1 MKRVLFASLA
11 VAALVQGWVSPP
23 RIAATSRHV
32 IDHQSQQYY
41 HQSSALFA
49 ADDDNDDDASS
60 DTMGLNEL
68 QTLLRNAAKREDYME
83 AGRLSDL
90 LVRRL
95 LKDGG
100 NDDIS
105 EEALRAKR
113 YRMSWQGL
121 GTAPWLE
128 ERLDALNFTFP
139 TTVQINAMEAVNA
152 ILNVP
157 DDVIAT
163 TTLEERMELSMNEV
177 KDMGIVISGNTGA
190 GKTLAYLVPLL
201 STLSDSLFVRQ
212 RLRVGAEERILG
224 DKTADFVA
232 RVMAVTAPQ
241 VRSSSQQTRQGGIA
255 TGAAL
260 STLGRSG
267 KDVTK
272 PLVLI
277 VVPTKE
283 LGVQIAMLLYQLVG
297 GTIRKKAAAFTGKA
311 SMFKY
316 KGPKGVKIGCVLGE
330 EEAAE
335 GLKLQTDVAITTPEY
350 LSKLL
355 SDGDVDPS
363 NLRVI
368 VYDEA
373 DLALEQTNPDDLD
386 AIFNDDPEERPYERL
401 TFLVG
406 ASVTESLG
414 NLAVSSRVLPEGKSY
429 MATAKT
435 FSPLGSTS
443 DKGVAAVL
451 ASQESTMASLQDLDV
466 CMDPG
471 LRHMRVIT
479 GDNTRLLTL
488 TKLLRKEL
496 DAFDKADGDETMQ
509 RPRVVV
515 FFPTEE
521 EARAAI
527 EPIRDALWGK
537 HQVCVLLPKTG
548 FDPMR
553 IMEEF
558 TDGKTNLMIATPN
571 SVRGLDFPELTH
583 VYAMYLPFD
592 DPREYVHLAGRVG
605 RVGQM
610 GSAKGSGGRVV
621 AILKESEVERMDE
634 LAKNLDF
641 TFTDIELEAEE
652 AVVMTEDDDENDM
665 DIDKMR
671 RYLEDTL
678 NLVSL
683 SDNPSSTTDVVDVEF
698 SRTTDDDDEDDDDD
712 DDDDDYDDDDD
723 GFSEGGFE

>member
-1 MKRVLFASLA
+1 MSKLLLPLVVLA
-11 VAALVQGWVSPP
+11 VVALVQGWVTPP
-23 RIAATSRHV
+23 LLQQRVSSSFSTIQYQPTS
-32 IDHQSQQYY
+32 
-41 HQSSALFA
+41 LFA
-49 ADDDNDDDASS
+49 SSSDGDDDDSEI
-60 DTMGLNEL
+60 MGLNEL

-95 LKDGG
+95 LENENSEEGE
-100 NDDIS
+100 IS
-105 EEALRAKR
+105 EEVLRAKR

-139 TTVQINAMEAVNA
+139 TTVQINSMEAVNA
-152 ILNVP
+152 ILDVP
-157 DDVIAT
+157 EELVAT
-163 TTLEERMELSMNEV
+163 TTLEERMELSTNEV
-177 KDMGIVISGNTGA
+177 NDMGIVISGNTGA
-190 GKTLAYLVPLL
+190 GKTLAYLAPLL

-224 DKTADFVA
+224 DKTQDFVS
-232 RVMAVTAPQ
+232 RIMAVTAPQ
-241 VRSSSQQTRQGGIA
+241 VRTSSTQTRQGGIA

-272 PLVLI
+272 PLVLV

-297 GTIRKKAAAFTGKA
+297 GTLKKKAAAFTGKA

-316 KGPKGVKIGCVLGE
+316 KGPKGVKIGCVLDDD
-330 EEAAE
+330 EATE

-355 SDGDVDPS
+355 NDGDIDPS
-363 NLRVI
+363 KLRVV

-386 AIFNDDPEERPYERL
+386 KLFNDDPEERAYTRL

-414 NLAVSSRVLPEGKSY
+414 NLAVASRVLPEGKSY
-429 MATAKT
+429 IATAKT
-435 FSPLGSTS
+435 FSPLSSS
-443 DKGVAAVL
+443 DKKNDATVL

-471 LRHMRVIT
+471 LKHMRVIT
-479 GDNTRLLTL
+479 GGNTRLLTL

-496 DAFDKADGDETMQ
+496 DDYDDAITDAVDDDATIQ

-527 EPIRDALWGK
+527 EPIRDALWQK

-558 TDGKTNLMIATPN
+558 TDGTTNLMIATPN

-621 AILKESEVERMDE
+621 AILKEEEVERMDE
-634 LAKNLDF
+634 LAKNLGF
-641 TFTDIELEAEE
+641 EFTDIELEEEE
-652 AVVMTEDDDENDM
+652 AVVMTEEDDENDM
-665 DIDKMR
+665 DVEKMR

-678 NLVSL
+678 NLVTL
-683 SDNPSSTTDVVDVEF
+683 VDDPATDVVDVEF
-698 SRTTDDDDEDDDDD
+698 SRSADDDDD
-712 DDDDDYDDDDD
+712 DDADDD